1 MVTHDQKGGIAMPSA
16 YCPDC
21 DEKIVLNNPRV
32 GQKLLCP
39 HCDTEVEVIGTDPL
53 DLDWA
58 YDMSYD
64 EDWADEDED
73 D

>member
-1 MVTHDQKGGIAMPSA
+1 MSSA

-21 DEKIVLNNPRV
+21 DEKINLRNPKT
-32 GQKLLCP
+32 GQKLFCP
-39 HCDTEVEVIGTDPL
+39 YCEAELEVISTNPL

-58 YDMSYD
+58 YDYSDD
-64 EDWADEDED
+64 EDWADEED

>member
-1 MVTHDQKGGIAMPSA
+1 MPSA

-21 DEKIVLNNPRV
+21 DETITLSSPRV

-39 HCDTEVEVIGTDPL
+39 HCDTKVEVIGLDPL

-58 YDMSYD
+58 YDTSYD
-64 EDWADEDED
+64 EDWADEDQD

>member
-1 MVTHDQKGGIAMPSA
+1 MPSA

-32 GQKLLCP
+32 GQKLFCP
-39 HCDTEVEVIGTDPL
+39 HCDTEVEVIGIDPL

-64 EDWADEDED
+64 DDWDDEDED
-73 D
+73 DDYDD